1 MFWHNFKYTLKTL
14 LKNKPLIFWTFAFP
28 ILLATLYNMAFSN
41 IEKNEKLSIIDI
53 AVVSNDEFENNE
65 FVKGALN
72 KLSDETSK
80 EQLFNITYT
89 TLENSKKLLE
99 DNKVSGYL
107 TFDGDDVNIVVSKSG
122 VNQTI
127 IRIVI
132 DEINSEKDIYESLI
146 NAELSQEYKNGNYN
160 IDYDK
165 LYEKVSSKLNNTRVN
180 INDITRANIS
190 YTMIEY
196 YNLIAMAAL
205 YGGLVSMTVLN
216 KRLANMDSVGKRV
229 SVSPT
234 KKGSMLM
241 GSLFASFI
249 IEIIGLVLLFIY
261 TIFVIKVDY
270 GTKLPYILL
279 LAIIG
284 TITGLT
290 LGVLI
295 STVLKTHEG
304 AKTGILISITMFWC
318 FLSGMTGVS
327 IKYIVD
333 KTVPILNIVNPAN
346 MITDGLYSLYYYTS
360 LDRYYFN
367 IISLLIFSCL
377 MIFISL
383 KELRRQKYD
392 SI

>member
-216 KRLANMDSVGKRV
+216 KRLANMGSVGKRV

-304 AKTGILISITMFWC
+304 AKTGILISITMLWC

>member
-304 AKTGILISITMFWC
+304 AKTGILISITMLWC

-392 SI
+392 NI

>member
-80 EQLFNITYT
+80 GQLFNITYT

-304 AKTGILISITMFWC
+304 AKTGILISITMLWC

>member
-304 AKTGILISITMFWC
+304 AKTGILISITMLWC

>member
-28 ILLATLYNMAFSN
+28 ILLATLYNMAFSD

-107 TFDGDDVNIVVSKSG
+107 TFDGDDVNIVVSKTG

-249 IEIIGLVLLFIY
+249 IEIIGLALLFIY

-304 AKTGILISITMFWC
+304 AKTGILISITMLWC

>member
-14 LKNKPLIFWTFAFP
+14 LKNKSLIFWTFAFP

-41 IEKNEKLSIIDI
+41 IEKSEKLSIIDI
-53 AVVSNDEFENNE
+53 AIVSSDEFENNV
-65 FVKGALN
+65 FVKSALSE
-72 KLSDETSK
+72 LSDEISK
-80 EQLFNITYT
+80 NQLFNITYT

-99 DNKVSGYL
+99 DDKISGYL
-107 TFDGDDVNIVVSKSG
+107 TFDSDDVNIVVSKSG
-122 VNQTI
+122 VDQTI

-132 DEINSEKDIYESLI
+132 DEINSEKDIYETLI
-146 NAELSQEYKNGNYN
+146 NTELSQEYKNGNYN
-160 IDYDK
+160 IDYDA
-165 LYEKVSSKLNNTRVN
+165 LYKRISNKLNNNRVI
-180 INDITRANIS
+180 INDITRSNIS

-234 KKGSMLM
+234 KKDSMLM

-249 IEIIGLVLLFIY
+249 IQIIGLALLFVY

-270 GTKLPYILL
+270 GTRLPYILL
-279 LAIIG
+279 LAMMG

-290 LGVLI
+290 FGVLI
-295 STVLKTHEG
+295 SVMLKTHEG
-304 AKTGILISITMFWC
+304 AKTGILISITMLWC
-318 FLSGMTGVS
+318 FLSGMTGVF

-333 KTVPILNIVNPAN
+333 KTIPILNIVNPAN

-367 IISLLIFSCL
+367 IISLLTFSCL